1 MPAYACSFCGKRRED
16 VKTLVAG
23 PGVNDLRRVRRA
35 RSEVIAASTAKTG
48 DPRATRL
55 SDVVMDEI
63 ARKSADADL
72 AARVAEVEERL
83 RKLEEPPEA

>member
-1 MPAYACSFCGKRRED
+1 M
-16 VKTLVAG
+16 KTLVAG
-23 PGVNDLRRVRRA
+23 PGTTAICDECMALA
-35 RSEVIAASTAKTG
+35 QEVIADSTAKTG

-63 ARKSADADL
+63 ARKGADADL